1 MSLYLYL
8 CSFVLCNSYICLS
21 FLYLLLCILT
31 SYSLSLSLCVC
42 VSLFILF
49 LSSSI
54 FLATIVMFSYLTHTH
69 SITISFTISFTH
81 THTYSH
87 TLTNIIWVYSI
98 RKHLI
103 TFWQWQ
109 GNESW
114 APPSAKPLQIEGCK
128 KLMQKLS
135 HKISRHFEFQLFLL
149 FRYQRHQLDS
159 NHQPW
164 DDEKSVLPLRYNCL
178 SSFNFNIIAS
188 ILKIKPN

>member
-1 MSLYLYL
+1 MS
-8 CSFVLCNSYICLS
+8 VCLS
-21 FLYLLLCILT
+21 CIYCYASSLTLCVSLFYSFSFFVHLSCNHCYVFLLNT
-31 SYSLSLSLCVC
+31 HTHTHSLSLSL
-42 VSLFILF
+42 L
-49 LSSSI
+49 
-54 FLATIVMFSYLTHTH
+54 HTQ
-69 SITISFTISFTH
+69 TH

-98 RKHLI
+98 RNHLI

-149 FRYQRHQLDS
+149 SRCQRHWLDS
-159 NHQPW
+159 NHQPL
-164 DDEKSVLPLRYNCL
+164 DDEKSVLPQRYNCW
-178 SSFNFNIIAS
+178 SSFNFNS
-188 ILKIKPN
+188 IVSIHNIKSKK